1 MNKNASFVVDN
12 SGNIRDWYKLET
24 SPLGAGSYGQVCK
37 AEHKASKAIRAVKT
51 VSKVA
56 AGPRILSRLHTEI
69 DIMKML
75 DHPGI
80 IKLYETFEDRKN
92 IYLVMELCV
101 GGELF
106 DRIVASGHFTE
117 TQAAIVMQQM
127 ISAVYYMHEN
137 HVCHRDLKPENFLFR
152 SKDPIETNILKLID
166 FGLSATFEPGT
177 FFATKAGTP
186 YYVAPQVLDGKYD
199 ELSDIWS
206 AGVIMYVLLCGYP
219 PFMAENDHDVLAL
232 VKKGRFVFQAK
243 DWRDVSQD
251 AKDLI
256 QKMITLNPR
265 DRLSAREALNHVWIR
280 QKAPKAKQVP
290 LQSGLF
296 ENLRCFRSTNRL
308 KKAALHVIASQ
319 MGEEQLKALRD
330 TFISLDVNGDGM
342 LSVAELREGLE
353 KAGLNTILPAD
364 LQQIIEEVDSDRS
377 GVIDYTEFLAAT
389 MDRRLY
395 LQRDVCWAAFCVFDR
410 NGDGKISPDELRE
423 VLSHEGVEG
432 LLGQQT
438 VEQIMSEIDSDGN
451 GEIDFDE
458 FMQMMKKGCA

>member
-1 MNKNASFVVDN
+1 MSKNASFVVDN
-12 SGNIRDWYKLET
+12 AGNIRDWYKFET
-24 SPLGAGSYGQVCK
+24 SPLGAGSYGQVCR
-37 AEHKASKAIRAVKT
+37 AEHKTSKALRAVKT

-56 AGPRILSRLHTEI
+56 AGPRILNRLHTEI

-92 IYLVMELCV
+92 IYMVMELCV

-166 FGLSATFEPGT
+166 FGLSATFEPGEL
-177 FFATKAGTP
+177 FQTKAGTP

-265 DRLSAREALNHVWIR
+265 DRISAREALNHVWIR

-290 LQSGLF
+290 LQSGLV

-458 FMQMMKKGCA
+458 FMQMMRKGCA